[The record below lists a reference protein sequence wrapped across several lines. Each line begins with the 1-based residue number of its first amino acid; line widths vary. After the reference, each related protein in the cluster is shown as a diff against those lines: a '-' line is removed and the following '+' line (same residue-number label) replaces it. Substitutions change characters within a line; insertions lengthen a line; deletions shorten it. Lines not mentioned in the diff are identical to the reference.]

1 MPQPQNATGNGVAG
15 RQARHSLTDSLATA
29 LAWVRRRV
37 REARTAA
44 ELRAL
49 DDDQLRDIG
58 VHRSEI
64 ASLARNL
71 AQGDDTRRKR

>member
-1 MPQPQNATGNGVAG
+1 MPPFRNATSDGVAD
-15 RQARHSLTDSLATA
+15 RQTRHSLTDSLAIA
-29 LAWVRRRV
+29 LAWIRCRV

-44 ELRAL
+44 VLRAL

-64 ASLARNL
+64 ASLARGL
-71 AQGDDTRRKR
+71 ARDDTRRKR

>member
-1 MPQPQNATGNGVAG
+1 MPLFQNATGNGVAG
-15 RQARHSLTDSLATA
+15 RQARHALTDSLAIA
-29 LAWVRRRV
+29 RAWIRRRA
-37 REARTAA
+37 RAARTAA

-64 ASLARNL
+64 ASLARHL

>member
-1 MPQPQNATGNGVAG
+1 MPLFRNATSDGIAG
-15 RQARHSLTDSLATA
+15 RQPRHSLTDSLAIA
-29 LAWVRRRV
+29 RVWIRRRV